1 MPTVLHGRADERR
14 GGFRRREQ
22 RKAETGH
29 FFMQALQHRLAVR
42 HDILD
47 AEFANV
53 RKRVREHLPAEA
65 RDGTTTQLLGM
76 KAECLAVAP
85 L

>member
-1 MPTVLHGRADERR
+1 
-14 GGFRRREQ
+14 
-22 RKAETGH
+22 
-29 FFMQALQHRLAVR
+29 MQAFQHRLAVR

-53 RKRVREHLPAEA
+53 GKRVREHLPAEA
-65 RDGTTTQLLGM
+65 RDGTTTQSLGM
-76 KAECLAVAP
+76 KPECLAVAP

>member
-1 MPTVLHGRADERR
+1 
-14 GGFRRREQ
+14 
-22 RKAETGH
+22 
-29 FFMQALQHRLAVR
+29 MQAFQHRPAVR

-53 RKRVREHLPAEA
+53 RKPVRAHLPAEA

-76 KAECLAVAP
+76 KPECLAVAA